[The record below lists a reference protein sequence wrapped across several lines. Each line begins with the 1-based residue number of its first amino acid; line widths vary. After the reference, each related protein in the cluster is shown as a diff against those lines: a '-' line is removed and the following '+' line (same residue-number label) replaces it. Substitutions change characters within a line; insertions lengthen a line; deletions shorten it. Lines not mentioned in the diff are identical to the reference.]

1 VTVAFLHH
9 VQIFLLTYLFT
20 YLVLMMIRTGSY
32 QCVCLYCSEMEAV
45 LMELSRLVA
54 ERDVLAAQMKTDAL
68 TVNDRIQQATK
79 QGSKFSF
86 RYTQINVS
94 K

>member
-1 VTVAFLHH
+1 
-9 VQIFLLTYLFT
+9 
-20 YLVLMMIRTGSY
+20 
-32 QCVCLYCSEMEAV
+32 
-45 LMELSRLVA
+45 MELSRLVA